1 MECTRISRSECSGG
15 GTYCK
20 ITSASSGAGGRQCAS
35 ACYCGN
41 DVDCYDMAVSFVPDR
56 SRRCCATQK
65 WILGALCT
73 SFVSNEHEPA
83 KPSVKSSGSKQ
94 LALAGCSRKESCLS
108 RSPDAGKNCRK
119 SCRCPAWS
127 GPGNPQHERLRQ
139 HTVDFR
145 LGAG

>member
-83 KPSVKSSGSKQ
+83 KPSEEFGVKT
-94 LALAGCSRKESCLS
+94 AGPCRLLQEGKLS
-108 RSPDAGKNCRK
+108 LQVS
-119 SCRCPAWS
+119 
-127 GPGNPQHERLRQ
+127 
-139 HTVDFR
+139 
-145 LGAG
+145 